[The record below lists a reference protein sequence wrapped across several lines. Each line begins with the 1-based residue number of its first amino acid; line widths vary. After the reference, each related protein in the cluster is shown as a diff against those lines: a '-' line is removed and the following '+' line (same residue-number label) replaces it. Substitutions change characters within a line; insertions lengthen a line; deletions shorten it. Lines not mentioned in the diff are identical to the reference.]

1 MALLF
6 FADVA
11 IVALVSA
18 FFLSLAVKWGWLEWA
33 QVHAPN
39 EFVSKLLN
47 CKFCT
52 SFWVSVIVSL
62 IGWAVGGMWYMI
74 FAPFCATVIIRELW

>member
-1 MALLF
+1 MSLIFLADIAL
-6 FADVA
+6 
-11 IVALVSA
+11 VALCSG

-33 QVHAPN
+33 QIHAPN

-52 SFWVSVIVSL
+52 SFWVSVIASL
-62 IGWAVGGMWYMI
+62 IGWAIGGMWYMI
-74 FAPFCATVIIRELW
+74 FVPFFATIIIRELW